1 MLTIDRAEMIEVV
14 QRKKIIT
21 GETTTAGE
29 APKRSGKVQGLT
41 EVEEAIGAETGET
54 DPMGRTRL
62 AELSSL
68 DRFLCLHYRK
78 QKLQRC
84 GLESH

>member
-14 QRKKIIT
+14 QKKRIIT
-21 GETTTAGE
+21 GEMTTAGE
-29 APKRSGKVQGLT
+29 ALKRSEKVRGLT
-41 EVEEAIGAETGET
+41 EVEEAIGAETDET
-54 DPMGRTRL
+54 DPMGRTWL
-62 AELSSL
+62 VELSLL

>member
-1 MLTIDRAEMIEVV
+1 MIDRAEMIEVV
-14 QRKKIIT
+14 QRKKMST
-21 GETTTAGE
+21 GDTTTAGE
-29 APKRSGKVQGLT
+29 APKRSGEVQGLT
-41 EVEEAIGAETGET
+41 EVEEAIEAETGET
-54 DPMGRTRL
+54 DHMGRTRL

-68 DRFLCLHYRK
+68 DRFLCLHYQK